1 MDMPS
6 YHGLVSRSNI
16 MERHLDYDDYIEEM
30 ERLEQQEYEAQ
41 HKLEQQE
48 KHDD

>member
-1 MDMPS
+1 
-6 YHGLVSRSNI
+6 
-16 MERHLDYDDYIEEM
+16 MERHLDYDDYIDEM

-41 HKLEQQE
+41 YKLDQQE